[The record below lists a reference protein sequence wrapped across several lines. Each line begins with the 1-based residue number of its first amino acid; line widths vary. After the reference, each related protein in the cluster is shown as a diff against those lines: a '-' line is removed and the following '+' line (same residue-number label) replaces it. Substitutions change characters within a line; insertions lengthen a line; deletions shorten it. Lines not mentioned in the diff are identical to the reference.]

1 MHRTRQININMLCAI
16 AICMASLLAACG
28 GSSNPRATT
37 GANTVTAAPTSE
49 TAATGSAPVAA
60 PTAAAATSASVGSPV
75 APSAAPQPAATSAS
89 QAGTGP
95 SGGTLTGGFDVGP
108 GGTPQLFNPMTGGA
122 GFTWYEKYFSKLL
135 VYDVQFSKLQGDLA
149 ESWDVSA
156 DGKQYTFH
164 LRKGVLWHDGQPF
177 TSDDVKFTI
186 ELARNAD
193 SASVYAPKYA
203 GITDIATPDPL
214 TVVITSATPDASLL
228 DTMTLPCLLPKHALS
243 AIAPKDLVKN
253 AWWYTSPIGTG
264 PFKWSKYVPDQYVE
278 LVANDTYW
286 RGRPKMDKL
295 INRYFKES
303 GSALLALQKGEI
315 QFTYVTL
322 DESDVVK
329 KDTNLTLLPGP
340 SQVANHL
347 IFNFKD
353 PRFQDLRVRQA
364 FMYAIDR
371 STIVNQLFRG
381 TAVIIPCAFDNPK
394 YIPSGLNDYKRD
406 VAKAKQLLQAA
417 NWDKI
422 KGQPIEILTYYADQF
437 STDVL
442 VAMQQQLAD
451 VGVQVT
457 IRAVDSATFTAAVNK
472 GEVAL
477 AYAGQ
482 GNGPDPD
489 ATSISFLS
497 TAFPPS
503 GGNRSY
509 YANPDLDKAYL
520 AGRADVDPAKRV
532 ADYQNACKI
541 ENDQL
546 PWGPLWV
553 AQRFGAVSKSVQ
565 NFVYTPAPGGGR
577 YYDQAE
583 LWTIAK

>member
-1 MHRTRQININMLCAI
+1 MHRMRRLNMICPIVLCA
-16 AICMASLLAACG
+16 ASLLAACG
-28 GSSNPRATT
+28 GLSSPTATT
-37 GANTVTAAPTSE
+37 AAKTATAAPTS
-49 TAATGSAPVAA
+49 ATVTTGGNPTAA
-60 PTAAAATSASVGSPV
+60 PTAAAATSAGVGSAV
-75 APSAAPQPAATSAS
+75 APSVAPQPAATSAS
-89 QAGTGP
+89 QTGTGP
-95 SGGTLTGGFDVGP
+95 TGGTLTGGFDVGP
-108 GGTPQLFNPMTGGA
+108 GGTPQLFNPMSGGA

-149 ESWDVSA
+149 ESWDISA

-214 TVVITSATPDASLL
+214 TVVVTSATPDASML
-228 DTMTLPCLLPKHALS
+228 DTMSLPCLLPKHALS

-253 AWWYTSPIGTG
+253 AWWYASPIGTG

-278 LVANDTYW
+278 LTANESYW
-286 RGRPKMDKL
+286 RGRPKLDVL

-322 DESDVVK
+322 DEADVVK
-329 KDTNLTLLPGP
+329 KDANLTLIPGP

-364 FMYAIDR
+364 IMYAIDR
-371 STIVNQLFRG
+371 SAIVNQLFRG
-381 TAVIIPCAFDNPK
+381 TAVIIPCAYDNPK

-422 KGQPIEILTYYADQF
+422 KGQPIEILTYYADQL
-437 STDVL
+437 SSDVL
-442 VAMQQQLAD
+442 VAVQQQLAD
-451 VGVQVT
+451 VGIQVT

-472 GEVAL
+472 GDVAL
-477 AYAGQ
+477 AYAGL

-489 ATSISFLS
+489 ATSVGFLS

-503 GGNRSY
+503 GSNRGY

-546 PWGPLWV
+546 PWGQLWV
-553 AQRFGAVSKSVQ
+553 AQRFGAVSKSVK